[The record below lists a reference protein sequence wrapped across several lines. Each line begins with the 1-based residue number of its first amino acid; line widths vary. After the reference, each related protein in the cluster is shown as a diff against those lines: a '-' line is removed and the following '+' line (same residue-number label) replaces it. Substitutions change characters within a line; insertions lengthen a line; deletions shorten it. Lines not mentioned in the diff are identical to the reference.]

1 MKILPLILGIIVFIA
16 AIAMKLIG
24 ESSSHLSE
32 LADFWFYLLPLG
44 VVLIVLA
51 FKKKK

>member
-1 MKILPLILGIIVFIA
+1 MKILPLILGIIVFIV
-16 AIAMKLIG
+16 AIAMKIIG

-32 LADFWFYLLPLG
+32 LADIWFYLLPLG
-44 VVLIVLA
+44 IIFIVLA